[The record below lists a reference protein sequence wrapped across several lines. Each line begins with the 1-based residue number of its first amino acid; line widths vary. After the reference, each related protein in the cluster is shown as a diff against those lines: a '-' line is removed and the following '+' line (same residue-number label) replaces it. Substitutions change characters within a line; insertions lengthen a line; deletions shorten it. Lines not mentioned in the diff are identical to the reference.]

1 MLELMGGGDIF
12 KIQTDGTNFGVL
24 HSFDPSAS
32 DGDYAL
38 GSLIIENSVLY
49 GMTSGGGADGE
60 GNIFSI
66 EINGTNFT
74 SLYDFSEMEYPEG
87 SLVFDE
93 GVLYGVTP
101 FGGNSTVGTL
111 FKIDSDGSNFSLL
124 WEFFPV
130 TTGNFPY
137 DSLLVDGD
145 FLYGMTWMG
154 GGSGPTAFSGG
165 IFRMNTDGT
174 NFTLL
179 HGFSGGTADG
189 EFPLGSLIQD
199 DTTLYGMTSEGGLHN
214 EGIIFKIQKDGSG
227 FTLLHSFTSSS
238 DGGNPQG
245 SLVLEGDTLF
255 GLASEGGSY
264 DAGTIFKIE
273 TDGTDFEVFH
283 NFNPSVDGE
292 RPQGS
297 LILNKGVLYGG
308 AEGGVTYGTGI
319 LFKIETD
326 GSNFSLFHE
335 LNPSEEG
342 VFLADSLLLHN
353 GVFYGMT
360 MYAGANN
367 GGAIFKMQM
376 DGTGI
381 EVLHDFDPNVTGRD
395 PRGSLIAYNET
406 LYGMT
411 SYGGTYDTGTIFKI
425 QTDGTGI
432 EVLHHL
438 NTSSEGGIPFGS
450 LSLGGITLYGMVS
463 DGGEGNNGSVFS
475 FLLPDTEAPVF
486 APFPTTDSMGV
497 IGSVVDHSDISFVE
511 YQEGTTDGSWSACV
525 STDESFDE
533 KEEDFRCLL
542 TGFPEGTYTIYL
554 RASDV
559 VGNVTPEGEEIHVL
573 FVVPGEEEG
582 EEEVVEEDEVIR
594 EEDEEGVQ
602 GEPFILEEKIS
613 VKAKNLEGDDKTYR
627 LKESREL
634 KFTTQ
639 KMKFF
644 GETNMTGGKISM
656 IDTKD
661 DNKVLFTESIRDDG
675 SWSRKYD
682 FNDDGRYKV
691 RFRYYD
697 ASGKIIYS
705 TKIYRIAIDTKPPVF
720 VDFQYEQQ
728 KQGGESV
735 SWLAKD
741 ENGVDRY
748 TYTFLK
754 QKQKT
759 KKGNFTLPQ
768 IEDGSYIL
776 TLRAY
781 DTFGNASEEEMNI
794 LVKNNDDVIIFP
806 PQEEEIIEIEN
817 DGDTVLEE
825 EYFQEEDEQ
834 EYTPSVPAFIEK
846 EKNEQFTFNGGEKI
860 LFGIMLA
867 GILTTIMLSFAPTAS
882 PLFSTRSLD
891 KTFFGGA
898 FLASLHPSALP
909 FYRRKKQKY
918 WGTVFDDFTKSP
930 LENVVVS
937 LVNERDRIVETVL
950 TDKEGRYGFLVLE
963 GTFTLRAQ
971 KEGYRMEIQKEQDTL
986 YGNVYHGEVLQTQER
1001 PMVDMNITLVNEDT
1015 HWEDAVRNTLKRY
1028 MSLSAILKRSLF
1040 YFLSFFGF
1048 TVSFIA
1054 TLIETNAFN
1063 VVVLVLYFFFFFWN
1077 LLRRKSFGTIKS
1089 GEDNSLVPFAIIELY
1104 KKGSDQRVKF
1114 VVSDILGRY
1123 YLLVK
1128 KGSYSMK
1135 VRGATLAG
1143 KSFEASQEVE
1153 LKEGLLREDI
1163 IV

>member
-1 MLELMGGGDIF
+1 
-12 KIQTDGTNFGVL
+12 
-24 HSFDPSAS
+24 
-32 DGDYAL
+32 
-38 GSLIIENSVLY
+38 
-49 GMTSGGGADGE
+49 
-60 GNIFSI
+60 
-66 EINGTNFT
+66 
-74 SLYDFSEMEYPEG
+74 
-87 SLVFDE
+87 
-93 GVLYGVTP
+93 
-101 FGGNSTVGTL
+101 
-111 FKIDSDGSNFSLL
+111 
-124 WEFFPV
+124 
-130 TTGNFPY
+130 
-137 DSLLVDGD
+137 
-145 FLYGMTWMG
+145 
-154 GGSGPTAFSGG
+154 
-165 IFRMNTDGT
+165 
-174 NFTLL
+174 
-179 HGFSGGTADG
+179 
-189 EFPLGSLIQD
+189 
-199 DTTLYGMTSEGGLHN
+199 
-214 EGIIFKIQKDGSG
+214 
-227 FTLLHSFTSSS
+227 
-238 DGGNPQG
+238 
-245 SLVLEGDTLF
+245 
-255 GLASEGGSY
+255 
-264 DAGTIFKIE
+264 
-273 TDGTDFEVFH
+273 
-283 NFNPSVDGE
+283 
-292 RPQGS
+292 
-297 LILNKGVLYGG
+297 
-308 AEGGVTYGTGI
+308 
-319 LFKIETD
+319 
-326 GSNFSLFHE
+326 
-335 LNPSEEG
+335 
-342 VFLADSLLLHN
+342 
-353 GVFYGMT
+353 
-360 MYAGANN
+360 
-367 GGAIFKMQM
+367 
-376 DGTGI
+376 
-381 EVLHDFDPNVTGRD
+381 
-395 PRGSLIAYNET
+395 
-406 LYGMT
+406 
-411 SYGGTYDTGTIFKI
+411 
-425 QTDGTGI
+425 
-432 EVLHHL
+432 
-438 NTSSEGGIPFGS
+438 
-450 LSLGGITLYGMVS
+450 
-463 DGGEGNNGSVFS
+463 
-475 FLLPDTEAPVF
+475 
-486 APFPTTDSMGV
+486 MGV
-497 IGSVVDHSDISFVE
+497 IGTVVDHSNISFVE
-511 YQEGTTDGSWSACV
+511 YQVGTTEGLWSTCLA
-525 STDESFDE
+525 TDESFDE
-533 KEEDFRCLL
+533 KEEEFRCLL
-542 TGFPEGTYTIYL
+542 TGFSEGTYTIYL

-559 VGNVTPEGEEIHVL
+559 VGNVTPEGEEISVL
-573 FVVPGEEEG
+573 FIVPGEDEEDV
-582 EEEVVEEDEVIR
+582 EEDDVVEDEVIR

-602 GEPFILEEKIS
+602 AEPFILEEKIS
-613 VKAKNLEGDDKTYR
+613 VKAKNLEGDTKTYR

-697 ASGKIIYS
+697 ASGKRIYS

-720 VDFQYEQQ
+720 VDFQDEQQ

-768 IEDGSYIL
+768 IENGSYIL

-794 LVKNNDDVIIFP
+794 LVKNNDDRVTLP
-806 PQEEEIIEIEN
+806 PEEESIEIEN
-817 DGDTVLEE
+817 GGDTILEE

-834 EYTPSVPAFIEK
+834 EDTPFVPVVIER
-846 EKNEQFTFNGGEKI
+846 EKNEQSTFNGGQKT

-867 GILTTIMLSFAPTAS
+867 GILTTIILSFAPTAS
-882 PLFSTRSLD
+882 PLFSAKSLD
-891 KTFFGGA
+891 NTFFGGA

-930 LENVVVS
+930 LENVAVS

-971 KEGYRMEIQKEQDTL
+971 KEGYRMETQKEQDTL

-1001 PMVDMNITLVNEDT
+1001 PMVDMNITLVNENT

-1048 TVSFIA
+1048 TVSLIA
-1054 TLIETNAFN
+1054 TYIETNAFN
-1063 VVVLVLYFFFFFWN
+1063 SIVLILYFLFFFWN

-1089 GEDNSLVPFAIIELY
+1089 GEDGSFVPFAIIELY

-1153 LKEGLLREDI
+1153 LKEGLLREDL